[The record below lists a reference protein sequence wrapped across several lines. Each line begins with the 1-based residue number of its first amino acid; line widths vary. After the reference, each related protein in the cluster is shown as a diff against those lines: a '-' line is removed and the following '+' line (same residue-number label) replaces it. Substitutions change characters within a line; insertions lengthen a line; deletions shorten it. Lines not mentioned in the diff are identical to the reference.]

1 MFPKAILF
9 DLDDTIISFEGVS
22 EEAWKKCCSDFI
34 NEYLPVCNEQ
44 ELLSQI
50 NTTRKWYW
58 SDPERHK
65 IGRTDMIQAR
75 REIVKIALNNL
86 KVYDII
92 QANSLAD
99 SFSAYRV
106 ELISL
111 FPNSINT
118 LKYLKSKNIKLG
130 LITNGTSK
138 EQRAKIN
145 RFNLN
150 DFFNIILIEHEVGFG
165 KPDLR
170 VYIKALEYFNVESK
184 DVWMVGDNL
193 IWDIQAPQKLG
204 IYSIW
209 NDYQNKGLPKDSQ
222 IIPDRIINDISELL
236 K

>member
-34 NEYLPVCNEQ
+34 KEYLPDFTEQ

-58 SDPERHK
+58 NDPVRHK
-65 IGRTDMIQAR
+65 VGRSDLIKAR
-75 REIVKIALNNL
+75 REIVKIVLDNL
-86 KVYDII
+86 KIYDED
-92 QANSLAD
+92 QSNSLAD
-99 SFSAYRV
+99 SFSAHRV
-106 ELISL
+106 ELICL
-111 FPNSINT
+111 FPNSLNT
-118 LKYLKSKNIKLG
+118 LTELKSKNIKLG
-130 LITNGTSK
+130 LITNGTSND
-138 EQRAKIN
+138 QRAKLN
-145 RFNLN
+145 RFNLT
-150 DFFNIILIEHEVGFG
+150 DFFDIILIEHEIGFG

-170 VYIKALEYFNVESK
+170 VFMKALEYLNLEVK

-193 IWDIQAPQKLG
+193 VWDIHAPQQLG

-222 IIPDRIINDISELL
+222 IIPDRIINNISELL